1 MTLCLF
7 HEPQLKRC
15 GIKGDEGMSDQDDD
29 NLISPQD
36 ANEESEPD
44 NFFID
49 ILTGSKESASPKKLL
64 VQKVLRQLIES
75 YGFDRDDLEV
85 NYNPQIAG
93 QRRKRIDIAI
103 FRSDTEHNNDNLQRI
118 IVCKNQKKRD
128 KLRSIAEADADL
140 CELKELLAL
149 IPGATLGMWTN
160 GQEEFLFRVERTRF
174 EVRAKP
180 LGVWPVP
187 GEATSDIDHTGGVLQ
202 VAADAEGL
210 EEALLRAHRYLNRN
224 LGLDHKDAFKQLSLF
239 LFAKIYDETRPTAE
253 RKFWIKGDEPFTE
266 MGQQAIQQRINE
278 CIAAAKAWQ
287 PNLLTRGWDLTL
299 ESHET
304 ARIVMELARYSL
316 SETQPR
322 YRTGAFRAVARSVMD
337 GREGRYPTPLNVAE
351 MAVLMLDPKPGDRIM
366 DCSSGTGT
374 FLAMAATHIFKQHL
388 AALDTTPDMANNEQI
403 LRAQNETAAW
413 AASNAMG
420 CDIDPFLAV
429 ASRMN
434 LLFTTG
440 NPGRVFRIDARTFP
454 DGDLDGIEA
463 ARLAMPLGS
472 MDIVLLNPWFST
484 QDPVSD
490 ASILE
495 RYDLGNKW
503 ERDEGHGYRNTGNLN
518 ACGIPPEVLFIER
531 ALQWVKPGTG
541 RVGILLPDGLLGNPA
556 EEYVRWWILRNC
568 EVQASIDL
576 PVEPFKVTVKEYG
589 LTPALPSLLVLRRR
603 NATELINT
611 EHPEYRVFM
620 AVVDRAGV
628 DARGNLLFQRAPDGE
643 ELIFEDDITEKVRR
657 GGELII
663 RRITRSSR
671 RIHDE
676 LPQVADMFGKFVLTG
691 EVQVDN
697 QSDS

>member
-1 MTLCLF
+1 MC
-7 HEPQLKRC
+7 
-15 GIKGDEGMSDQDDD
+15 DQEDD
-29 NLISPQD
+29 LIETPQD
-36 ANEESEPD
+36 ATEESGPD

-49 ILTGSKESASPKKLL
+49 ILTGNKESSSPKKLL

-93 QRRKRIDIAI
+93 QGRKRIDIAI
-103 FRSDTEHNNDNLQRI
+103 FRPDAEHSNDNLQRI
-118 IVCKNQKKRD
+118 IVCKTQKKRD
-128 KLRSIAEADADL
+128 KLRSIAEADTDL
-140 CELKELLAL
+140 RELKEMLEL
-149 IPGATLGMWTN
+149 IPGASLGMWTN
-160 GQEEFLFRVERTRF
+160 GHEEFMFQVERTRF

-187 GEATSDIDHTGGVLQ
+187 GERTTDLERTGGVIQ
-202 VAADAEGL
+202 VSAEAENL
-210 EEALLRAHRYLNRN
+210 EDALLRCRQYLNRN
-224 LGLDHKDAFKQLSLF
+224 LGLDHKDSFKQLAVLM
-239 LFAKIYDETRPTAE
+239 LAKIYDETRPTGE

-266 MGQQAIQQRINE
+266 VGQLAIAQRINE
-278 CIAAAKAWQ
+278 TITAAKAWQ

-299 ESHET
+299 EPNET
-304 ARIVMELARYSL
+304 ARVVMELARYSL

-322 YRTGAFRAVARSVMD
+322 FRTGAFRAVARSVMD

-351 MAVLMLDPKPGDRIM
+351 MAVEMLDPKPGERIM

-374 FLAMAATHIFKQHL
+374 FLAMTAVHIFKQKL
-388 AALDTTPDMANNEQI
+388 AVLGATPEEATSDQI
-403 LRAQNETAAW
+403 RQAQNETAAW
-413 AASNAMG
+413 AASNALG

-454 DGDLDGIEA
+454 DGDLDGNET
-463 ARLAMPLGS
+463 ARPALPLGS
-472 MDIVLLNPWFST
+472 MDAVLLNPWFTT
-484 QDPVSD
+484 QDTVSD
-490 ASILE
+490 TSILE
-495 RYDLGNKW
+495 RYELGHNW
-503 ERDEGHGYRNTGNLN
+503 TTDGEGGYRNEGDLNTG
-518 ACGIPPEVLFIER
+518 GVPPEVLFIER

-556 EEYVRWWILRNC
+556 QEYVRWWILRHC
-568 EVQASIDL
+568 EVLASVDL

-603 NATELINT
+603 SQEELINI
-611 EHPEYRVFM
+611 EHPEYKVFM

-628 DARGNLLFQRAPDGE
+628 DTRGNLLFQRAPDGE
-643 ELIFEDDITEKVRR
+643 ELIFDKEVIERIR
-657 GGELII
+657 EGGEVTI
-663 RRITRSSR
+663 RRTTRRDR

-676 LPQVADMFGKFVLTG
+676 LPIVAEKFREFIQTG
-691 EVQVDN
+691 EV
-697 QSDS
+697 SA